1 MNCKI
6 LPPFHKLCS
15 WIDIGSLN
23 CTLFL
28 PHLSF
33 KELCRCLPCII
44 YLLFAKWPKSRVMI
58 SYLHVHPFVYEAK
71 YVFQCTTI
79 LGYSYY
85 LLMTVSVH
93 QRIYVS
99 LYVLAGLT
107 WCWWVGSHLMVGI
120 ALLFAGAALH
130 VQELEQLRNAL

>member
-1 MNCKI
+1 
-6 LPPFHKLCS
+6 
-15 WIDIGSLN
+15 
-23 CTLFL
+23 
-28 PHLSF
+28 
-33 KELCRCLPCII
+33 
-44 YLLFAKWPKSRVMI
+44 MI

-107 WCWWVGSHLMVGI
+107 
-120 ALLFAGAALH
+120 
-130 VQELEQLRNAL
+130 